1 MSKAE
6 IAAERKDQ
14 IVRATVDCIAKYGYH
29 NFSMQDV
36 AKHAGVSKG
45 IIHYYFLNKDE
56 LMMSVLQRV
65 SRDIEQVLASDMDAI
80 QSASKKLEVFIRV
93 CCDVIRSTKEY
104 YQVSMDFWTQI
115 NQKDQVRE
123 VISSHYAKF
132 RQTCASVLEEGIKAN
147 EFRVVDT
154 KEYASYVIAVIDGLS
169 LQFLFDESAF
179 NFDRLVTLSKQLILD
194 GLQPALH

>member
-6 IAAERKDQ
+6 VAAERKDQ

-65 SRDIEQVLASDMDAI
+65 SRDIEQVLTADMEAI
-80 QSASKKLEVFIRV
+80 PSPSKKLEVFIRV
-93 CCDVIRSTKEY
+93 CCDVIRTTKEY

-123 VISSHYAKF
+123 VISGHYAKF
-132 RQTCASVLEEGIKAN
+132 RLTCATVLQEGMKAN
-147 EFRVVDT
+147 EFRDVNAQ
-154 KEYASYVIAVIDGLS
+154 EYSSYVIALIDGLS
-169 LQFLFDESAF
+169 LQYLFDETAF
-179 NFDRLVTLSKQLILD
+179 DFDRMVHLAKDLILN
-194 GLQPALH
+194 GLQPDVH